1 MRACS
6 CVRAYINVVC
16 VLVHGRVDRGESA
29 GALGTRCSRE
39 ENKSSMR
46 TVSFSSS
53 LPLSGK

>member
-1 MRACS
+1 MVCS
-6 CVRAYINVVC
+6 SVCIYINVVC
-16 VLVHGRVDRGESA
+16 VLVHGRVDHGELA

-39 ENKSSMR
+39 ENKSSMY